1 MPPRSPFEKA
11 KTRKSRPQASRRREP
26 RAPKRKL
33 RRKLPRAAR
42 YAKAIQ
48 PPDGPIV
55 RYRVAMRQL
64 VAAWWKKAGP
74 QALAL
79 AKKIAKPETR
89 TDAED
94 EAPESVDANLSDYSS
109 TAEADWF
116 TKRLGGVATDVER
129 HSDAQFK
136 RIGINLKDSAPG
148 VAKYV
153 PKWRKENV
161 ALTKT
166 MFKSEQL
173 KLETLLREGANRT
186 YEALAKDIEDR
197 FDVTTRHA
205 ELIARS
211 QGNRLNS
218 QIAVGRMQG
227 VGITQFV
234 WTTAGDERVRSRHS
248 DLDGQ
253 TFDLDDP
260 PVTNEDGD
268 TNLPGEDFNC
278 RCVSYPV
285 LPELAP
291 DDDE

>member
-1 MPPRSPFEKA
+1 VTAVAR
-11 KTRKSRPQASRRREP
+11 RRREP

-48 PPDGPIV
+48 PPDGPVV

-64 VAAWWKKAGP
+64 VAQWWKRIGP

-79 AKKIAKPETR
+79 AKKIANPEAR
-89 TDAED
+89 ADAKD
-94 EAPESVDANLSDYSS
+94 ESVDANLSDYSS

-116 TKRLGGVATDVER
+116 TKRLGGVAKDVER
-129 HSDAQFK
+129 HSDTQFK
-136 RIGINLKDSAPG
+136 RIGIKLKDSAPG

-161 ALTKT
+161 ALTRT
-166 MFKSEQL
+166 MFKSEQQ
-173 KLETLLREGANRT
+173 KLEALLRDGAGRT

-218 QIAVGRMQG
+218 QIAVGRMQS
-227 VGITQFV
+227 VGITQAEWV
-234 WTTAGDERVRSRHS
+234 CAGDERVRESHNEM
-248 DLDGQ
+248 DGQ
-253 TFDLDDP
+253 VYDLDDP
-260 PVTNEDGD
+260 PIVDGEP
-268 TNLPGEDFNC
+268 TRPGEAPNC
-278 RCVSYPV
+278 RCVSAPI
-285 LPELAP
+285 LPELA
-291 DDDE
+291 DDSDSES